1 MKKILLIAICFLMIV
16 LSACSSD
23 ETSNISDEV
32 TSSSIETDSTATK
45 QETINNDIDAEFKA
59 AMDSYEAFFD
69 EYVAFMKKY
78 SQSNG
83 TDMSLLNDY
92 TAYMSK
98 YADTMT
104 KFEAL
109 KEADLSVAETSY
121 YIEVQSRITKKL
133 LEVTQ

>member
-1 MKKILLIAICFLMIV
+1 MRKILLIAMSLFIIL
-16 LSACSSD
+16 LSACSGENTKS
-23 ETSNISDEV
+23 TSTNDTNNQIEV
-32 TSSSIETDSTATK
+32 NDTAK
-45 QETINNDIDAEFKA
+45 QEAPEADISTDFKA

-78 SQSNG
+78 AKSNG
-83 TDMSLLNDY
+83 TNMNLLNDY
-92 TAYMSK
+92 TTYMSK

-109 KEADLSVAETSY
+109 KEADMSTAEAAY

-133 LEVTQ
+133 LEVAQ

>member
-1 MKKILLIAICFLMIV
+1 MRKILLIAMSLFIIL
-16 LSACSSD
+16 LSACSGENTKS
-23 ETSNISDEV
+23 TSTNDTNSQIEV
-32 TSSSIETDSTATK
+32 NDTAK
-45 QETINNDIDAEFKA
+45 QEAPEADISTDFKA

-78 SQSNG
+78 AKLNG
-83 TDMSLLNDY
+83 TNMNLLNDY
-92 TAYMSK
+92 TTYMSK

-109 KEADLSVAETSY
+109 KEADMSTAEAAY

-133 LEVTQ
+133 LEVAQ

>member
-1 MKKILLIAICFLMIV
+1 MKKFLLIAICFLMIV

-23 ETSNISDEV
+23 EKSNISDDV
-32 TSSSIETDSTATK
+32 TSSSVETDSTSTK
-45 QETINNDIDAEFKA
+45 QESINNDIDAEFKA

-92 TAYMSK
+92 TAYMGK
-98 YADTMT
+98 YADTMA

-121 YIEVQSRITKKL
+121 YVEVQSRITKKL

>member
-1 MKKILLIAICFLMIV
+1 MKKFLLIAICFLMII
-16 LSACSSD
+16 LSACSSG

-32 TSSSIETDSTATK
+32 TNGSIETDSAVTK
-45 QETINNDIDAEFKA
+45 QETINNDIDAEFKS

-92 TAYMSK
+92 TTYLSK

>member
-1 MKKILLIAICFLMIV
+1 MRKILLIAMSLFIIL
-16 LSACSSD
+16 LSACGEENTKS
-23 ETSNISDEV
+23 TSTNDTNNQIEV
-32 TSSSIETDSTATK
+32 NDTAKQEVPETDISP
-45 QETINNDIDAEFKA
+45 DFKA

-78 SQSNG
+78 AKSNG
-83 TDMSLLNDY
+83 TDMNLLNDY
-92 TAYMSK
+92 TTYMSK

-109 KEADLSVAETSY
+109 KEADMSTAEAAY

-133 LEVTQ
+133 LEVAQ